1 MSCKKLLECYRIQHF
16 GEQLLRARIKDWY
29 VYINH
34 IIPIG
39 ARTDDATAGDGI
51 TDELLRPGRLEVVIF
66 LADVIVWIFETDL
79 FVAFMK
85 HP

>member
-1 MSCKKLLECYRIQHF
+1 MVC
-16 GEQLLRARIKDWY
+16 
-29 VYINH
+29 INH

-39 ARTDDATAGDGI
+39 ARGDDATAGDDI

-66 LADVIVWIFETDL
+66 LADVLVRIFETDL